1 MNREQEQIK
10 QTNEKSKTQ
19 HLFSQGMHSFNKYSL
34 SSFRISGTERYTN
47 KNSYFYESYI
57 LMKRDI
63 KNTK

>member
-34 SSFRISGTERYTN
+34 SSFRISGTEDTQ
-47 KNSYFYESYI
+47 
-57 LMKRDI
+57 
-63 KNTK
+63 TKIHTFMNPTF